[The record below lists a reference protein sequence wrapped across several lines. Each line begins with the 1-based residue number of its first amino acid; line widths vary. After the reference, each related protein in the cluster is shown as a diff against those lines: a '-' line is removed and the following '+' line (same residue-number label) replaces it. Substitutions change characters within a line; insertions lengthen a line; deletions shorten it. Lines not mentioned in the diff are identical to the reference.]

1 MVAQDEDTAVISPPP
16 AVRREVTDIE
26 VLRVLSD
33 PLRIAILRTLMADAE
48 VSPRVM
54 SAKDLAAA
62 LDEPQTK
69 LYRHLKQLED
79 AKLIEVAETRVVSG
93 ITEQRYRTGQLN
105 LVLSPALLDVPGARD
120 DLTRAI
126 DAALNEFGDEL
137 RRNLRAGRIDLRP
150 ASDPGSVGLILQSGF
165 ARRMAPERARAFRA
179 RLAELV
185 DEFESSRDD
194 PGGVDVHMLVGWY
207 GIVDAPTSG

>member
-1 MVAQDEDTAVISPPP
+1 MVVQDEDAAVISRPPV
-16 AVRREVTDIE
+16 VRREVTDIE

-33 PLRIAILRTLMADAE
+33 PVRIAILRALMANAE

-54 SAKDLAAA
+54 SAKELSAA

-120 DLTRAI
+120 DLTRAV

-150 ASDPGSVGLILQSGF
+150 SSDPGSVGLILQIGF
-165 ARRMAPERARAFRA
+165 ARRMAPERAQAFRT

-185 DEFESSRDD
+185 DEFESGHDD
-194 PGGVDVHMLVGWY
+194 PDGVDVHMLVGLY
-207 GIVDAPTSG
+207 GLTETRP

>member
-1 MVAQDEDTAVISPPP
+1 MVAQDEDTAVVAAPV
-16 AVRREVTDIE
+16 VRREVTDIE

-33 PLRIAILRTLMADAE
+33 PLRIAILRTLMAEAD

-54 SAKDLAAA
+54 SAKELAAA
-62 LDEPQTK
+62 LEEPQTK

-79 AKLIEVAETRVVSG
+79 AKLIEVAETRIVSG

-105 LVLSPALLDVPGARD
+105 LVLSPALLDVPSARD

-137 RRNLRAGRIDLRP
+137 RRNLRGGRVDLRRS
-150 ASDPGSVGLILQSGF
+150 SDPGSVGLILQSGF
-165 ARRMAPERARAFRA
+165 ARRMAPERARAFRT

-185 DEFESSRDD
+185 DEFESGTDD
-194 PGGVDVHMLVGWY
+194 PGGVDVHLLVGWY
-207 GIVDAPTSG
+207 GVAGERDAG